1 MSESNPAGL
10 LRYNQPTS
18 EVNSTFTSAA
28 QHTPTRTNEQTNP
41 PPLTTNNKHRSL
53 SLHGNKTVMGSIG
66 IPIKLLNEAQVRVLL
81 FPSLLPPPPK
91 NIYISKIIEQC
102 TDANVQGHVCTLEL
116 TSGQIFRGKLIEGMS
131 RRRPSPPL

>member
-41 PPLTTNNKHRSL
+41 PSQQITNTAL
-53 SLHGNKTVMGSIG
+53 SLHGNNTVMGSIG

-81 FPSLLPPPPK
+81 FPSPPPK
-91 NIYISKIIEQC
+91 NIYIYPKE
-102 TDANVQGHVCTLEL
+102 
-116 TSGQIFRGKLIEGMS
+116 
-131 RRRPSPPL
+131 